1 MNSTHIK
8 PIYVVN
14 IGYRDADMRVNKMV
28 TLTVEQARYI
38 DESNINLSHL
48 IQKVIQKEMEAKNR

>member
-1 MNSTHIK
+1 
-8 PIYVVN
+8 
-14 IGYRDADMRVNKMV
+14 MRVNKMV